1 MRGRLAASFAGIASS
16 VRRFLALR
24 KRSRA
29 RRRSGHRIEPYIDRL
44 ISDAIQFNETP
55 SPTPGEEQ
63 RQAFIARR
71 LAEIGFSDL
80 QDEGEGNLSLRF
92 PATEAAPKGILL
104 FASLEN
110 EDYSPLDSLVRL
122 SSERAAGRGMA
133 GSSLGVAALLVLAE
147 YLQASGTAFRRDLT
161 LLFTCLRG
169 AGVAGS
175 ALERFLDRRQEEFSA
190 AFHLT
195 GTSLGAVAS
204 DPLGTCRLCIS
215 VRTRDREVLAGG
227 GADSAVSLL
236 SGIAHQLVGI
246 RWDAADNTFLNVAR
260 LEAGAGYGQFAS
272 EGRLELE
279 IFARDT
285 AHLESSRDAVLATT
299 RKIAEKTGAAIRID
313 TVGVLPAG
321 NEELRRPLVEALR
334 RVHAR
339 LGIRSRQVAGPDPAA
354 LLNARGI
361 PALSLGLTTGAK
373 GYREEHVD
381 LAPLEAGFQQVL
393 LLLEAVA

>member
-29 RRRSGHRIEPYIDRL
+29 RRRSGHRIEAYIDRL

-92 PATEAAPKGILL
+92 PATEAAPKGLLL

-161 LLFTCLRG
+161 LLFTSLRG

-236 SGIAHQLVGI
+236 SGIATSWG
-246 RWDAADNTFLNVAR
+246 AS
-260 LEAGAGYGQFAS
+260 AGTP
-272 EGRLELE
+272 R
-279 IFARDT
+279 
-285 AHLESSRDAVLATT
+285 TT
-299 RKIAEKTGAAIRID
+299 
-313 TVGVLPAG
+313 P
-321 NEELRRPLVEALR
+321 
-334 RVHAR
+334 
-339 LGIRSRQVAGPDPAA
+339 S
-354 LLNARGI
+354 
-361 PALSLGLTTGAK
+361 
-373 GYREEHVD
+373 
-381 LAPLEAGFQQVL
+381 
-393 LLLEAVA
+393 

>member
-16 VRRFLALR
+16 VRRFLARR
-24 KRSRA
+24 KSSRA

-55 SPTPGEEQ
+55 SPTPGEKQ

-71 LAEIGFSDL
+71 LAESGFSDL
-80 QDEGEGNLSLRF
+80 QDDGAGNLSLRF
-92 PATEAAPKGILL
+92 PATEASSKGILL
-104 FASLEN
+104 FASVEN

-122 SSERAAGRGMA
+122 SSERAIGRGMA

-147 YLQASGTAFRRDLT
+147 YLQASGTTFQRDLT
-161 LLFTCLRG
+161 LLFTCLKG
-169 AGVAGS
+169 AGVAGC
-175 ALERFLDRRQEEFSA
+175 ALERFLDRRTEEWSA
-190 AFHLT
+190 AFQLT

-204 DPLGTCRLCIS
+204 DPMGTCRLAIS

-236 SGIAHQLVGI
+236 SGIAHQLGGI

-285 AHLESSRDAVLATT
+285 ARLETSRDAVLATT
-299 RKIAEKTGAAIRID
+299 RKIAEKTGASIRID
-313 TVGVLPAG
+313 TAGVLPAG
-321 NEELRRPLVEALR
+321 DAELRRPLVEALR

-339 LGIRSRQVAGPDPAA
+339 LGIRSRQVSGPDPAA

-361 PALSLGLTTGAK
+361 PALSLGLTTGAR
-373 GYREEHVD
+373 GYLEEHVD

>member
-24 KRSRA
+24 KSSRA

-55 SPTPGEEQ
+55 SPTPGEKQ
-63 RQAFIARR
+63 RQAFVARR
-71 LAEIGFSDL
+71 LAEIGFTDL
-80 QDEGEGNLSLRF
+80 QDDGAGNLSLRF

-104 FASLEN
+104 FASVEN

-122 SSERAAGRGMA
+122 SSERATGRGMA

-147 YLQASGTAFRRDLT
+147 YLQASGTTFRRDLT
-161 LLFTCLRG
+161 LLFTCLKG

-175 ALERFLDRRQEEFSA
+175 ALERFLDRCTGEFSA

-204 DPLGTCRLCIS
+204 DPLGTCRLAIS

-236 SGIAHQLVGI
+236 SGIAHQLGGI

-285 AHLESSRDAVLATT
+285 ARLETSRDAVLATT
-299 RKIAEKTGAAIRID
+299 RKIAEKTGASIRID
-313 TVGVLPAG
+313 TAGVLPAG
-321 NEELRRPLVEALR
+321 DAELRRPLVEALR
-334 RVHAR
+334 RVHVR
-339 LGIRSRQVAGPDPAA
+339 LGIRSRQVSGPDPAA

-373 GYREEHVD
+373 GYREEHID